1 MEQRALARPAVSVF
15 ADGIAEKMPL
25 IPGYGYGYGCGSG
38 ASLQLELCVSV

>member
-25 IPGYGYGYGCGSG
+25 IPGYGYGCGSG